1 MFLKRYILLCLKE
14 DDRKLSR
21 NSSGRLH
28 FVLNLKYKRYLCI
41 ENGNCDLVYYQII
54 HDIKFFI
61 SKLSEQLCFAQIQ
74 DVKETKTGI
83 EGVILLDET
92 VTKQSS
98 LLSE

>member
-1 MFLKRYILLCLKE
+1 MVENCLE
-14 DDRKLSR
+14 ITVEGYTLYLTE
-21 NSSGRLH
+21 NI
-28 FVLNLKYKRYLCI
+28 KRYLYI

-54 HDIKFFI
+54 HVIKIFI

-74 DVKETKTGI
+74 DVKERKTGI

-98 LLSE
+98 LLNK